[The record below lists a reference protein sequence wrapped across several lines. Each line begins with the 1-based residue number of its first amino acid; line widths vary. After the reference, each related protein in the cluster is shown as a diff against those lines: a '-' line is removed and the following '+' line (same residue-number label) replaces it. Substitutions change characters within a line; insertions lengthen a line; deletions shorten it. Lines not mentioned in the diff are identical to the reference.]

1 MKLFLWAAALVL
13 VLGIGTASANHEQVK
28 CGPLDTARE
37 YLENKHGEVLKFTG
51 VSSEG
56 HLIMMFYNEESGG
69 FSFGIVQPF
78 NPTAICPVD
87 QGKDGKFHEKPKGDS
102 L

>member
-1 MKLFLWAAALVL
+1 MKTIIWATAL
-13 VLGIGTASANHEQVK
+13 TASLAINTATADHGQVK
-28 CGPLDTARE
+28 CGPLDTAQE
-37 YLENKHGEVLKFTG
+37 YLKNQHGETLKFTG
-51 VSSEG
+51 LSSEG
-56 HLIMMFYNEESGG
+56 HMIMMFYNEKSGG

-87 QGKDGKFHEKPKGDS
+87 QGNDGKFHEKPKGDS

>member
-13 VLGIGTASANHEQVK
+13 VLGIGTASANHGQVK

-37 YLENKHGEVLKFTG
+37 YLKNQHGEVLKFTG

-56 HLIMMFYNEESGG
+56 HLIMMFYNEKSGG
-69 FSFGIVQPF
+69 FSFGIVQPS

-87 QGKDGKFHEKPKGDS
+87 QGNAGKFHAKPKGDS

>member
-1 MKLFLWAAALVL
+1 
-13 VLGIGTASANHEQVK
+13 
-28 CGPLDTARE
+28 
-37 YLENKHGEVLKFTG
+37 
-51 VSSEG
+51 
-56 HLIMMFYNEESGG
+56 MMFYNEKSGG

-87 QGKDGKFHEKPKGDS
+87 QGNDGKFHEKPKGDS

>member
-13 VLGIGTASANHEQVK
+13 VLGISTVNAEHEQVM
-28 CGPLDTARE
+28 CGPLDVARE

-56 HLIMMFYNEESGG
+56 HLIMMFYNEKSGG

-87 QGKDGKFHEKPKGDS
+87 QGNDGKFHEKPKGDS